1 VQRRFKIR
9 WNLSKKTLLTIP
21 TRFDYSTT
29 LMNTL
34 ETIEELTTEWV
45 NANEDKIRFA
55 AWVRSLTEEQTK
67 SYVRKFSR
75 CEDAPCCGCCD

>member
-1 VQRRFKIR
+1 
-9 WNLSKKTLLTIP
+9 
-21 TRFDYSTT
+21 
-29 LMNTL
+29 MNTL

-55 AWVRSLTEEQTK
+55 AWVRSLNEEQTK